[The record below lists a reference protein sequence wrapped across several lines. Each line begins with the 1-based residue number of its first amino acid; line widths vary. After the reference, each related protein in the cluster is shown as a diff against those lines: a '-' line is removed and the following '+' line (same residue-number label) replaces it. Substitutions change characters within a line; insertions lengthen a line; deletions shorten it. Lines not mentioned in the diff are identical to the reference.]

1 MPIYDYQCTSCGS
14 RFERLVRGAAS
25 VTCGCGS
32 GKVER
37 LMSLTA
43 RPAGAGTSPHASAAA
58 PAPAG
63 GACCGGGCRSHAH

>member
-14 RFERLVRGAAS
+14 RFERLVRGAS
-25 VTCGCGS
+25 LVTCSCGS

-43 RPAGAGTSPHASAAA
+43 RPAAAGTSQHAPASAPG
-58 PAPAG
+58 PAAG
-63 GACCGGGCRSHAH
+63 GCCGGGCRPHTH